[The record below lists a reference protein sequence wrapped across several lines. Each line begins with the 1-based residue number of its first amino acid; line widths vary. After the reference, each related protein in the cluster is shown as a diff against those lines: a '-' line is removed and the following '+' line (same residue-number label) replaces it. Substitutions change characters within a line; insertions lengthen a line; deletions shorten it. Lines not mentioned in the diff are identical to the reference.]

1 MRLSTRLT
9 VLLIS
14 ITSLVALAVGTFA
27 VESST
32 HSQYVALDNS
42 INSVADAASHPLS
55 ALSDALNLVQST
67 NLSLTLVV
75 IDPRGHVTTVATGNV
90 ALSGRPTLADARGA
104 LHGIVTVA
112 DVPGFRLRAVPAGGG
127 SYLLIAGSAA
137 AVAQRGSQLV
147 LQTIAVGLLAAL
159 AMGVVARLFMR
170 RDLRTIERLVT
181 FATSVARGDV
191 GEEVPP
197 ASGSADVRELQHA
210 LADMVVALR
219 RTIDVEKSSAEQ
231 MQRFIGDASHELR
244 TPLTVI
250 SGYVELLQRP
260 ELSDEQHARA
270 VARLAREAGRMGS
283 LVNDLLFL
291 AEVRELRDRGDELVE
306 ISEVVAASA
315 HDFALDHPERPVT
328 SAITPGLA
336 IVGRA
341 DYVERLLGN
350 ALGNVVRHTGPTDA
364 VRVTLARE
372 RDDVVLRVDDAG
384 PGLPADS
391 YGAVPG
397 NFQRFDPSRSRDSG
411 GSGLGMS
418 IMADVAV
425 ALRGSMTTARS
436 DLGGLAVVVRLPSAP
451 APGR

>member
-9 VLLIS
+9 ILLIT

-32 HSQYVALDNS
+32 HSQYAALDSS
-42 INSVADAASHPLS
+42 INGVADAASHPLS
-55 ALSDALNLVQST
+55 ALSDALNLVQSN
-67 NLSLTLVV
+67 NLNLTLIV
-75 IDPRGHVTTVATGNV
+75 IDPRGHVTTVATGDV
-90 ALSGRPTLADARGA
+90 ALTGHPTRADARVA
-104 LHGIVTVA
+104 LRGIVTA
-112 DVPGFRLRAVPAGGG
+112 ANLPGFRLRAVPAGGG

-137 AVAQRGSQLV
+137 EVARRGHQLV
-147 LQTIAVGLLAAL
+147 LQTVAVGLLAAL

-181 FATSVARGDV
+181 FATSVAHGDV
-191 GEEVPP
+191 GEEVPA
-197 ASGSADVRELQHA
+197 ASGSADVRELQRA

-219 RTIDVEKSSAEQ
+219 RTIDVEKSSAEL

-260 ELSDEQHARA
+260 DLSDEQRGRA
-270 VARLAREAGRMGS
+270 VTRLAREAGRMDS

-306 ISEVVAASA
+306 ISDVVAASA
-315 HDFALDHPERPVT
+315 HDFALDHPERTVT
-328 SAITPGLA
+328 RAITPGLA
-336 IVGRA
+336 IIGRA

-350 ALGNVVRHTGPTDA
+350 ALGNVLRHTGATDA
-364 VRVTLARE
+364 VRVTLAR
-372 RDDVVLRVDDAG
+372 DGNDVVLRVDDAG

-391 YGAVPG
+391 YGAVPES
-397 NFQRFDPSRSRDSG
+397 FQRFDPSRSRDSG

-425 ALRGSMTTARS
+425 ALRGTMSTARS
-436 DLGGLAVVVRLPSAP
+436 DLGGLAVIVRLPVAP
-451 APGR
+451 DAAP

>member
-1 MRLSTRLT
+1 MRLSTKLT

-14 ITSLVALAVGTFA
+14 ITSLVALAVGAFA

-32 HSQYVALDNS
+32 HSQYAVLDSS
-42 INSVADAASHPLS
+42 INGVSDVANHPLS
-55 ALSDALNLVQST
+55 ALSDALNLVQSN
-67 NLSLTLVV
+67 NLNLTLVV
-75 IDPRGHVTTVATGNV
+75 IDPRGHVTTVATGDV
-90 ALSGRPTLADARGA
+90 ALTGRPTRADARAA
-104 LHGIVTVA
+104 LHGIVSVA
-112 DVPGFRLRAVPAGGG
+112 NLPGFRVRAVPAGGG

-137 AVAQRGSQLV
+137 EVAQRAHQLV
-147 LQTIAVGLLAAL
+147 LQTLAVGLLAAV

-170 RDLRTIERLVT
+170 RDLRTMDRLVT

-197 ASGSADVRELQHA
+197 ASGSTDVRELQHA
-210 LADMVVALR
+210 LADMVLALR
-219 RTIDVEKSSAEQ
+219 RTIDVEKSNAEL

-260 ELSDEQHARA
+260 DLSEEQRGRA
-270 VARLAREAGRMGS
+270 VARLSREASRMGS

-291 AEVRELRDRGDELVE
+291 AEVRELHDRGDEIVE
-306 ISEVVAASA
+306 ISDVVSAAT
-315 HDFALDHPERPVT
+315 HDFTLDHPERPVT
-328 SAITPGLA
+328 RTITPGLT
-336 IVGRA
+336 IVGRV

-350 ALGNVVRHTGPTDA
+350 ALGNVVRHTGATDP
-364 VRVTLARE
+364 VRVTLT
-372 RDDVVLRVDDAG
+372 RDGGDAVLRVDDAG
-384 PGLPADS
+384 PGLPTDS

-397 NFQRFDPSRSRDSG
+397 NFQRFDPSRSRGSG

-425 ALRGSMTTARS
+425 ALRGTMTTARS
-436 DLGGLAVVVRLPSAP
+436 DLGGLAIVVRLPLGPTSN
-451 APGR
+451 G